1 MVGQQDQHVDDLVHI
16 DVVLV
21 DKKQPEFLTKYNRVS
36 FTGLLRSC
44 LGSPLFSFSSSLSVS
59 LLYVGT

>member
-21 DKKQPEFLTKYNRVS
+21 DRKQPEFVTKYNRVS
-36 FTGLLRSC
+36 
-44 LGSPLFSFSSSLSVS
+44 SVS
-59 LLYVGT
+59 PV